1 MRRCSSYYEKHN
13 NKRGRSK
20 TQAELGSSE
29 QPKCDLREEIRE
41 GPSEKDKCELRF
53 EDVEKNPVQ
62 IPGVTVPR
70 FRENTIQVSTCK
82 RTLCVVEQS

>member
-1 MRRCSSYYEKHN
+1 MKSTIISME
-13 NKRGRSK
+13 
-20 TQAELGSSE
+20 ELGSSE
-29 QPKCDLREEIRE
+29 QPKCDLCEEIRE

-53 EDVEKNPVQ
+53 EDVEKKKSVQ